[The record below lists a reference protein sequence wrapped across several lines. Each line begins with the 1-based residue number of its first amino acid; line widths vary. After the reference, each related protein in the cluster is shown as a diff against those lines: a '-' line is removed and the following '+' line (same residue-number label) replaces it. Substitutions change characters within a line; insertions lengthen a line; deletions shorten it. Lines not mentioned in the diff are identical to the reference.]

1 MTASSDLQVE
11 YHDGIPVACVSG
23 EIDVAQATKLRDR
36 LLEELSNQ
44 DVGLVIDLTAASYLD
59 SAGVNMLF
67 EVAERLA
74 AGQLRF
80 AIVVPE
86 ASLVERVLKI
96 VDMASV
102 AELCDTLDAALAVA
116 RGGEADEAAP
126 SSAA

>member
-1 MTASSDLQVE
+1 MPDFQVE
-11 YHDGIPVACVSG
+11 YHDGMPVVRVSG
-23 EIDVAQATKLRDR
+23 DVDVGQATKLRDR

-44 DVGLVIDLTAASYLD
+44 DTGLVIDLTGTSYLD

-86 ASLVERVLKI
+86 ESLVERVLKI

-102 AELCDTLDAALAVA
+102 AELRGSLDSALAAA
-116 RGGEADEAAP
+116 RGGEDDESAS